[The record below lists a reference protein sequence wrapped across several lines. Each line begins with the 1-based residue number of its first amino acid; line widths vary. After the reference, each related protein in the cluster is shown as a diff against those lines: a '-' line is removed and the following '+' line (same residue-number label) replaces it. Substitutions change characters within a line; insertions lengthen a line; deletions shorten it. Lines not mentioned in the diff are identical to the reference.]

1 MQALLK
7 FSRAVDWVNTQVGK
21 YVIWLILGSTAIS
34 AINAVVRKVFN
45 FSSNAYLEV
54 QWYLF
59 AATFLLCSAYTPVSY
74 THLRAHETDSYLVCR
89 LLLEKKKKRYKYA
102 IK

>member
-21 YVIWLILGSTAIS
+21 YVIWLILASTAIS

-59 AATFLLCSAYTPVSY
+59 AATFLLCSAYT
-74 THLRAHETDSYLVCR
+74 
-89 LLLEKKKKRYKYA
+89 LLNGEHVKIDER
-102 IK
+102 